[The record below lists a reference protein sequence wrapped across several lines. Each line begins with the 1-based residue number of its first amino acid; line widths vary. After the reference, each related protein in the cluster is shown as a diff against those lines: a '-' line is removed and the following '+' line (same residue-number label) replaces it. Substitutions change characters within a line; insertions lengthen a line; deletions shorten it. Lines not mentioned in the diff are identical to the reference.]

1 MADVQAPRRLTPK
14 GLETRDR
21 IVRAAADLIFAHGV
35 ASTSIDDVRKA
46 AGVSGSQMT
55 HYFQDKRSLVRA
67 VIVFHEENVM
77 SQHRQPE
84 LGGLD
89 SFEALELW
97 AEQNIARQ
105 RDPNGL
111 GGRGFGSLAGE
122 VAETDPGIRADLAGG
137 FVRWEALFRYGLQ
150 AMRDRGDLRPDAD
163 PAVLA
168 AGLLASLQGGML
180 LARTTHDVRHL
191 ESALGA
197 ALEHVRSYAAAPD
210 PASSRA
216 LAGAATCGA
225 GSGRAITGKVLPLR

>member
-14 GLETRDR
+14 GRETRDR

-35 ASTSIDDVRKA
+35 ASTSIDDVRQA
-46 AGVSGSQMT
+46 AGASGSQMT
-55 HYFQDKRSLVRA
+55 HYFPDKRSLVRA
-67 VIVFHEENVM
+67 VIAFHEENVM

-89 SFEALELW
+89 SFEALELC
-97 AEQNIARQ
+97 AEHNIARQ
-105 RDPNGL
+105 RDASGIGSRGL
-111 GGRGFGSLAGE
+111 SSLAGE

-150 AMRDRGDLRPDAD
+150 AMRDRGQLRPDAD

-180 LARTTHDVRHL
+180 LARTTRDVRYL

-210 PASSRA
+210 PA
-216 LAGAATCGA
+216 
-225 GSGRAITGKVLPLR
+225 GSPT

>member
-1 MADVQAPRRLTPK
+1 MADVQAPRRLTAK
-14 GLETRDR
+14 GRETRDR

-55 HYFQDKRSLVRA
+55 HYFRDKLSLVRA
-67 VIVFHEENVM
+67 VITFHEENVM

-89 SFEALELW
+89 SFGALELC

-105 RDPNGL
+105 RDANGV
-111 GGRGFGSLAGE
+111 GGPGFSSLAGE

-168 AGLLASLQGGML
+168 TGLLASLQGGML
-180 LARTTHDVRHL
+180 LARTTRDVRYL

-210 PASSRA
+210 PA
-216 LAGAATCGA
+216 GTP
-225 GSGRAITGKVLPLR
+225 T